1 MILISPSKNLNIKA
15 ETINFKFSEPKF
27 KKKIKVLSDC
37 LKGLSNSDL
46 KSLMS
51 ISDKLVEL
59 NLKRFEKFNNP
70 DNPKKPAVFL
80 FTGATFDGLS
90 IRSFDENSYDYVQK
104 NLRILSG
111 LYGILKPFDI
121 IQPYRLEMG
130 TNTAKLIN
138 SSLYDFWSN
147 EISKNLNEEVKI
159 NGSKYLFNLSS
170 KEYFSVLD
178 HKKINAEVINFDFKT
193 KLNDEYKNIGMQI
206 KKMRGSMAKFIIENK
221 IDTIE
226 PLKKFRVNN
235 FKFEKILPKTNTLLF
250 TA

>member
-1 MILISPSKNLNIKA
+1 MILISPSKNLNIRS
-15 ETINFKFSEPKF
+15 ETINFKFSEPQF
-27 KKKIKVLSDC
+27 KKKIKVLSDS
-37 LKGLSNSDL
+37 LKGLSISEL
-46 KSLMS
+46 KSLMP

-59 NLKRFEKFNNP
+59 NIKRFENFDKP

-90 IRSFDENSYDYVQK
+90 IRSFDDDSYDYIQK

-130 TNTAKLIN
+130 TNTVKLIN
-138 SSLYDFWSN
+138 SSLYEFWSN
-147 EISKNLNEEVKI
+147 DISKNLNEEVKI

-178 HKKINAEVINFDFKT
+178 HKKINAEVINFDFKI

-206 KKMRGSMAKFIIENK
+206 KKMRGSMAKFIIDNK

-226 PLKKFRVNN
+226 SLKNFEVNN
-235 FKFEKILPKTNTLLF
+235 FKFEKFLPKTNTLLF

>member
-1 MILISPSKNLNIKA
+1 MILISPSKNLNISP
-15 ETINFKFSEPKF
+15 ETINFKFSEPIF
-27 KKKIKVLSDC
+27 KKKIKALSDS
-37 LKGLSNSDL
+37 LKGLSISEL
-46 KSLMS
+46 KSLMP

-59 NLKRFEKFNNP
+59 NIKRFENFDKLN
-70 DNPKKPAVFL
+70 NPKKPAVFL

-90 IRSFDENSYDYVQK
+90 IRSFDEDSYNYVQK

-130 TNTAKLIN
+130 TNTANLIN
-138 SSLYDFWSN
+138 SSLYKFWSN
-147 EISKNLNEEVKI
+147 DISNNLNEEVKI

-178 HKKINAEVINFDFKT
+178 YKKINAEIINFDFRT
-193 KLNDEYKNIGMQI
+193 KLNDKYKNIGMQI
-206 KKMRGSMAKFIIENK
+206 KKMRGSMAKFIIDNK
-221 IDTIE
+221 IDTIG
-226 PLKKFRVNN
+226 PLKNFELNN
-235 FKFEKILPKTNTLLF
+235 FKFEKLLPKTNTLLF

>member
-1 MILISPSKNLNIKA
+1 MILISPSKNLNIRS
-15 ETINFKFSEPKF
+15 ESINFNFSEPKF
-27 KKKIKVLSDC
+27 KKKIKALSDS
-37 LKGLSNSDL
+37 LKGLSISEL
-46 KSLMS
+46 KSLMP

-59 NLKRFEKFNNP
+59 NIKRFENFGKP

-90 IRSFDENSYDYVQK
+90 IRSFDKDSYDYVQR

-130 TNTAKLIN
+130 TNTVKLIN
-138 SSLYDFWSN
+138 SSLYEFWSN
-147 EISKNLNEEVKI
+147 DISQNLNEELKI

-178 HKKINAEVINFDFKT
+178 YKKINAEVINFDFKV

-206 KKMRGSMAKFIIENK
+206 KKMRGSMAKFIIDNK
-221 IDTIE
+221 IDTID
-226 PLKKFRVNN
+226 PLKNFVVNN
-235 FKFEKILPKTNTLLF
+235 FKFEKLLPKTNTLLF

>member
-1 MILISPSKNLNIKA
+1 MILISPSKNLNISP
-15 ETINFKFSEPKF
+15 ETINFKFSEPIF
-27 KKKIKVLSDC
+27 KKKIKALSDS
-37 LKGLSNSDL
+37 LKGLSISEL
-46 KSLMS
+46 KSLMP

-59 NLKRFEKFNNP
+59 NIKRFENFDKLN
-70 DNPKKPAVFL
+70 NPKKPAVFL

-90 IRSFDENSYDYVQK
+90 IRSFDEDSYNYVQK

-130 TNTAKLIN
+130 TNTANLIN
-138 SSLYDFWSN
+138 SSLYKFWSN
-147 EISKNLNEEVKI
+147 DISNNLNEEVKI

-178 HKKINAEVINFDFKT
+178 YKKINAEIINFDFRT
-193 KLNDEYKNIGMQI
+193 KLNDKYKNIGMQI
-206 KKMRGSMAKFIIENK
+206 KKMRGSMAKFIIDNE

-226 PLKKFRVNN
+226 SLKNFKVNN
-235 FKFEKILPKTNTLLF
+235 FKFEKLLPETNTLLF

>member
-1 MILISPSKNLNIKA
+1 MILISPSKNLNTRS
-15 ETINFKFSEPKF
+15 ENINFKFSEPKF
-27 KKKIKVLSDC
+27 KKKIKVLSDS
-37 LKGLSNSDL
+37 LRSLSVSEL
-46 KSLMS
+46 KSLMP

-59 NLKRFEKFNNP
+59 NIKRFENFGRP

-90 IRSFDENSYDYVQK
+90 IRSFDEYSYDYVQK

-130 TNTAKLIN
+130 TNTVQLIN
-138 SSLYDFWSN
+138 SSLYEFWSN
-147 EISKNLNEEVKI
+147 DISKNLNEEIKI

-178 HKKINAEVINFDFKT
+178 YKKINVEIINFDFKT

-206 KKMRGSMAKFIIENK
+206 KKMRGSMAKFIIDNK
-221 IDTIE
+221 IDTID
-226 PLKKFRVNN
+226 PLKNFEVNN
-235 FKFEKILPKTNTLLF
+235 FKFEKLLPKTNTLLF
-250 TA
+250 TT

>member
-1 MILISPSKNLNIKA
+1 MILISPSKNLNIRS
-15 ETINFKFSEPKF
+15 ETINFNFSEPKF
-27 KKKIKVLSDC
+27 KKKIKALSDS
-37 LKGLSNSDL
+37 LKGLSISEL
-46 KSLMS
+46 KSLMP

-59 NLKRFEKFNNP
+59 NIKRFENFGKP

-90 IRSFDENSYDYVQK
+90 IRSFDKDSYDYVQR

-130 TNTAKLIN
+130 TNTVKLIN
-138 SSLYDFWSN
+138 SSLYEFWSN
-147 EISKNLNEEVKI
+147 DISKNLNEELKI

-178 HKKINAEVINFDFKT
+178 YKKINAEVINFDFKV

-206 KKMRGSMAKFIIENK
+206 KKMRGSMAKFIIDNK
-221 IDTIE
+221 IDTIG
-226 PLKKFRVNN
+226 PLKNFELNN
-235 FKFEKILPKTNTLLF
+235 FKFEKLLPKTNTLLF

>member
-1 MILISPSKNLNIKA
+1 MILISPSKNLNIRS
-15 ETINFKFSEPKF
+15 ETINFNFSEPKF
-27 KKKIKVLSDC
+27 KKKIKALSDS
-37 LKGLSNSDL
+37 LKGLSISEL
-46 KSLMS
+46 KSLMP

-59 NLKRFEKFNNP
+59 NIKRFENFGKP

-90 IRSFDENSYDYVQK
+90 IRSFDKDSYDYLQR

-130 TNTAKLIN
+130 TNTVKLIN
-138 SSLYDFWSN
+138 SSLYEFWSN
-147 EISKNLNEEVKI
+147 DISQNLNEELKI

-178 HKKINAEVINFDFKT
+178 YKKINAEVINFDFKV

-206 KKMRGSMAKFIIENK
+206 KKMRGSMAKFIIDNK
-221 IDTIE
+221 IDTIDQ
-226 PLKKFRVNN
+226 LKNFEVNN
-235 FKFEKILPKTNTLLF
+235 FKFEKLLPKTNTLLF

>member
-1 MILISPSKNLNIKA
+1 MILISPSKNLNISP
-15 ETINFKFSEPKF
+15 ETINFKFSEPIF
-27 KKKIKVLSDC
+27 KKKIKALSDS
-37 LKGLSNSDL
+37 LKGLGISEL
-46 KSLMS
+46 KSLMP

-59 NLKRFEKFNNP
+59 NIKRFENFDKLN
-70 DNPKKPAVFL
+70 NPKKPAVFL

-90 IRSFDENSYDYVQK
+90 IRSFDEDSYNYVQK

-130 TNTAKLIN
+130 TNTANLIN
-138 SSLYDFWSN
+138 SSLYKFWSN
-147 EISKNLNEEVKI
+147 DISNNLNEEVKI

-178 HKKINAEVINFDFKT
+178 YKKINVEVINFDFKT

-206 KKMRGSMAKFIIENK
+206 KKMRGSMAKFIIDNK
-221 IDTIE
+221 IDTID
-226 PLKKFRVNN
+226 PLKNFEVNN
-235 FKFEKILPKTNTLLF
+235 FKFEKLLPKTNTLLF

>member
-1 MILISPSKNLNIKA
+1 MILISPSKNLNIRS
-15 ETINFKFSEPKF
+15 ETINFNFSEPKF
-27 KKKIKVLSDC
+27 KKKIKALSDS
-37 LKGLSNSDL
+37 LKGLSISEL
-46 KSLMS
+46 KSLMP

-59 NLKRFEKFNNP
+59 NIKRFENFGKP

-90 IRSFDENSYDYVQK
+90 IRSFDKDSYDYVQR

-130 TNTAKLIN
+130 TNTVKLIN
-138 SSLYDFWSN
+138 SSLYEFWSN
-147 EISKNLNEEVKI
+147 DISQNLNEELKI

-178 HKKINAEVINFDFKT
+178 YKKINAEVINFDFKV

-206 KKMRGSMAKFIIENK
+206 KKMRGSMAKFIIDNK
-221 IDTIE
+221 IDTIG
-226 PLKKFRVNN
+226 PLKNFEVNN
-235 FKFEKILPKTNTLLF
+235 FKFEKLLPKTNTLLF

>member
-1 MILISPSKNLNIKA
+1 MILISPSKNLNIRS
-15 ETINFKFSEPKF
+15 ETINFNFSEPKF
-27 KKKIKVLSDC
+27 KKKIKALSDS
-37 LKGLSNSDL
+37 LKGLSISEL
-46 KSLMS
+46 KSLMP

-59 NLKRFEKFNNP
+59 NIKRFENFGKP

-90 IRSFDENSYDYVQK
+90 IRSFDKDSYDYVQR

-130 TNTAKLIN
+130 TNTVKLIN
-138 SSLYDFWSN
+138 SSLYEFWSN
-147 EISKNLNEEVKI
+147 DISQNLNEELKI

-178 HKKINAEVINFDFKT
+178 YKKINAEVINFDFKV

-206 KKMRGSMAKFIIENK
+206 KKMRGSMAKFIIDNK
-221 IDTIE
+221 IDTIG
-226 PLKKFRVNN
+226 PLKNFELNN
-235 FKFEKILPKTNTLLF
+235 FKFEKLLPKTNTLLF

>member
-1 MILISPSKNLNIKA
+1 MILISPSKNLNIRS
-15 ETINFKFSEPKF
+15 ETINFNFSEPKF
-27 KKKIKVLSDC
+27 KKKIKALSDS
-37 LKGLSNSDL
+37 LKGLSISEL
-46 KSLMS
+46 KSLMP

-59 NLKRFEKFNNP
+59 NIKRFENFGKP

-90 IRSFDENSYDYVQK
+90 IRSFDKDSYDYVQR

-130 TNTAKLIN
+130 TNTVKLIN
-138 SSLYDFWSN
+138 SSLYEFWSN
-147 EISKNLNEEVKI
+147 DISKNLNEELKI

-178 HKKINAEVINFDFKT
+178 YKKINAEVINFDFKV
-193 KLNDEYKNIGMQI
+193 KLNNEYKNIGMQI
-206 KKMRGSMAKFIIENK
+206 KKMRGSMAKFIIDNK
-221 IDTIE
+221 IDTIG
-226 PLKKFRVNN
+226 PLKNFELNN
-235 FKFEKILPKTNTLLF
+235 FKFEKLLPKTNTLLF

>member
-1 MILISPSKNLNIKA
+1 MILISPSKNLNIKP
-15 ETINFKFSEPKF
+15 ETINFEFSEPIF
-27 KKKIKVLSDC
+27 KKKIKALSES
-37 LKGLSNSDL
+37 LKGLSISEL
-46 KSLMS
+46 KSLMP

-59 NLKRFEKFNNP
+59 NIKRFENFDKL

-90 IRSFDENSYDYVQK
+90 IRSFDEDSYNYVQK

-130 TNTAKLIN
+130 TNTADLIN
-138 SSLYDFWSN
+138 TSLYKFWSN
-147 EISKNLNEEVKI
+147 DISENLNEEVKI

-178 HKKINAEVINFDFKT
+178 YKKINAEIINFDFKT
-193 KLNDEYKNIGMQI
+193 KLNNEYKNIGMQI
-206 KKMRGSMAKFIIENK
+206 KKMRGSMAKFIIDNE

-226 PLKKFRVNN
+226 SLKNFEVNN
-235 FKFEKILPKTNTLLF
+235 FKFEKLLPETNTLLF

>member
-1 MILISPSKNLNIKA
+1 MILISPSKNLNIRS
-15 ETINFKFSEPKF
+15 ETINFNFSEPKF
-27 KKKIKVLSDC
+27 KKKIKALSDS
-37 LKGLSNSDL
+37 LKGLSISEL
-46 KSLMS
+46 KSLMP

-59 NLKRFEKFNNP
+59 NIKRFENFGKP
-70 DNPKKPAVFL
+70 DNPKRPAVFL

-90 IRSFDENSYDYVQK
+90 IRSFDKDSYDYVQR

-130 TNTAKLIN
+130 TNTVKLIN
-138 SSLYDFWSN
+138 SSLYEFWSN
-147 EISKNLNEEVKI
+147 DISQNLNEELKI

-178 HKKINAEVINFDFKT
+178 YKKINAEVINFDFKV

-206 KKMRGSMAKFIIENK
+206 KKMRGSMAKFIIDNK
-221 IDTIE
+221 IDTIG
-226 PLKKFRVNN
+226 PLKNFEVNN
-235 FKFEKILPKTNTLLF
+235 FKFEKLLPKTNTLLF

>member
-1 MILISPSKNLNIKA
+1 MILISPSKNLNIRS
-15 ETINFKFSEPKF
+15 ETINFNFSEPKF
-27 KKKIKVLSDC
+27 KKKIKALSDS
-37 LKGLSNSDL
+37 LKGLSISEL
-46 KSLMS
+46 KSLMP

-59 NLKRFEKFNNP
+59 NIKRFENFGKP

-90 IRSFDENSYDYVQK
+90 IRSFDKDSYDYVQR

-130 TNTAKLIN
+130 TNTVKLIN
-138 SSLYDFWSN
+138 SSLYEFWSN
-147 EISKNLNEEVKI
+147 DISKNLNEELKI

-178 HKKINAEVINFDFKT
+178 YKKINAEVINFDFKV

-206 KKMRGSMAKFIIENK
+206 KKMRGSMAKFIIDNK
-221 IDTIE
+221 IDTIG
-226 PLKKFRVNN
+226 PLKNFEVNN
-235 FKFEKILPKTNTLLF
+235 FKFEKLLPKTNTLLF

>member
-1 MILISPSKNLNIKA
+1 MILISPSKNLNIRS
-15 ETINFKFSEPKF
+15 ETINFNFSEPKF
-27 KKKIKVLSDC
+27 KKKIKALSDS
-37 LKGLSNSDL
+37 LKGLSISEL
-46 KSLMS
+46 KSLMP

-59 NLKRFEKFNNP
+59 NIKRFENFGKP

-90 IRSFDENSYDYVQK
+90 IRSFDKDSYDYVQR

-130 TNTAKLIN
+130 TNTVKLIN
-138 SSLYDFWSN
+138 SSLYEFWSN
-147 EISKNLNEEVKI
+147 DISKNLNEELKT

-178 HKKINAEVINFDFKT
+178 YKKINAEVINFDFKV
-193 KLNDEYKNIGMQI
+193 KLNNEYKNIGMQI
-206 KKMRGSMAKFIIENK
+206 KKMRGSMAKFIIDNK
-221 IDTIE
+221 IDTIG
-226 PLKKFRVNN
+226 PLKNFELNN
-235 FKFEKILPKTNTLLF
+235 FKFEKLLPKTNTLLF

>member
-1 MILISPSKNLNIKA
+1 MILISPSKNLNIRS
-15 ETINFKFSEPKF
+15 ETINFNFSEPKF
-27 KKKIKVLSDC
+27 KKKMKALSDS
-37 LKGLSNSDL
+37 LKGLSISEL
-46 KSLMS
+46 KSLMP

-59 NLKRFEKFNNP
+59 NIKRFENFGKP

-90 IRSFDENSYDYVQK
+90 IRSFDKDSYDYVQR

-130 TNTAKLIN
+130 TNTVKLIN
-138 SSLYDFWSN
+138 SSLYEFWSN
-147 EISKNLNEEVKI
+147 DISQNLNEELKI

-178 HKKINAEVINFDFKT
+178 YKKINAEVINFDFKV

-206 KKMRGSMAKFIIENK
+206 KKMRGSMAKFIIDNK
-221 IDTIE
+221 IDTID
-226 PLKKFRVNN
+226 PLKNFEVNN
-235 FKFEKILPKTNTLLF
+235 FKFEKLLPKTNTLLF

>member
-1 MILISPSKNLNIKA
+1 MILISPSKNLNTGYEI
-15 ETINFKFSEPKF
+15 INFEFSEPQF
-27 KKKIKVLSDC
+27 KKKIKVLSDS
-37 LKGLSNSDL
+37 LKGLSLSEL
-46 KSLMS
+46 KTLMP
-51 ISDKLVEL
+51 ISDKLAEL
-59 NLKRFEKFNNP
+59 NLKRFENFGKS
-70 DNPKKPAVFL
+70 DNSKKPAVFL

-90 IRSFDENSYDYVQK
+90 IRSFDDDSYDYIQK

-130 TNTAKLIN
+130 TNTVKLIN
-138 SSLYDFWSN
+138 SNLYDFWSN
-147 EISKNLNEEVKI
+147 DISKNLNEEIKI
-159 NGSKYLFNLSS
+159 NGSRYLFNLSS

-178 HKKINAEVINFDFKT
+178 HKMINAEVINFDFKI

-206 KKMRGSMAKFIIENK
+206 KKMRGSMAKFIIDNK

-226 PLKKFRVNN
+226 SLKNFEVNH
-235 FKFEKILPKTNTLLF
+235 FKFEKFVPKTNTLLF

>member
-1 MILISPSKNLNIKA
+1 MILISPSKNLNISS
-15 ETINFKFSEPKF
+15 ESINFNFSEPKF
-27 KKKIKVLSDC
+27 KKKIKALSDS
-37 LKGLSNSDL
+37 LKGLSISEL
-46 KSLMS
+46 KSLMP

-59 NLKRFEKFNNP
+59 NIKRFENFGKP

-90 IRSFDENSYDYVQK
+90 IRSFDEDSYDYVQR

-130 TNTAKLIN
+130 TNTVKLIN
-138 SSLYDFWSN
+138 SSLYEFWSN
-147 EISKNLNEEVKI
+147 DISQNLNEEVKI

-178 HKKINAEVINFDFKT
+178 YKKINVEVINFDFKV

-206 KKMRGSMAKFIIENK
+206 KKMRGSMAKFIIDNK
-221 IDTIE
+221 IDTIDQ
-226 PLKKFRVNN
+226 LKNFEVNN
-235 FKFEKILPKTNTLLF
+235 FKFEKFLPKTNTLLF
-250 TA
+250 TV